1 VFLVISIVALC
12 KCVNTSELKFI
23 HISAIRFTHFENIY
37 IYICLFY
44 LRFKCSYVGLC
55 TVAPNN
61 FVEKKFHGKVI
72 IAKSAKKFSI
82 FVHIED
88 HKSAVFSFSTFHAEL
103 PLKRNLQRH

>member
-1 VFLVISIVALC
+1 MLILQNLSSYISVQFDLR
-12 KCVNTSELKFI
+12 
-23 HISAIRFTHFENIY
+23 ISRIY